1 MSGLDNDDYKLSHTC
16 HLKIRFIRRYFT
28 LIALVTCCFS
38 VINIQDEAA
47 RVALCD
53 NQHWL
58 PVVVLLGLVSCSI
71 PPSLKAEL
79 LLTLAA
85 FAKSPEISASL
96 WQSIEVSQVRKQ

>member
-1 MSGLDNDDYKLSHTC
+1 MKSSVLLVRLVLQS
-16 HLKIRFIRRYFT
+16 FVT
-28 LIALVTCCFS
+28 LLLVSALGPFSIAIFCDPSFS
-38 VINIQDEAA
+38 FGVLQDEAA

-58 PVVVLLGLVSCSI
+58 PVVVLLGLVSCSV
-71 PPSLKAEL
+71 PPVLKAEL

-96 WQSIEVSQVRKQ
+96 WQSIEVSQVR